1 MMRKSQWFMVAVGV
15 VLLGACNGVDHPGAP
30 AEEPSASKEEG
41 GDPLTAPV
49 AVVKAFFKAMQMDD
63 RKTMARLMTPKRSRR
78 MEKQGTWDAW
88 LAVWKRFA
96 VGADGEGSRR
106 EPAGASEGPGG
117 VSGRGS
123 DDEGQR
129 DRVADRRSLVLGR
142 ELRPHH
148 PLQSERHPDRET
160 GPTIGN

>member
-96 VGADGEGSRR
+96 VVRVGEVLTGKGADGNLPERVRVQVEYREGDRTMKDSVTVSRID
-106 EPAGASEGPGG
+106 
-117 VSGRGS
+117 GRWYW
-123 DDEGQR
+123 DE
-129 DRVADRRSLVLGR
+129 
-142 ELRPHH
+142 
-148 PLQSERHPDRET
+148 
-160 GPTIGN
+160 N